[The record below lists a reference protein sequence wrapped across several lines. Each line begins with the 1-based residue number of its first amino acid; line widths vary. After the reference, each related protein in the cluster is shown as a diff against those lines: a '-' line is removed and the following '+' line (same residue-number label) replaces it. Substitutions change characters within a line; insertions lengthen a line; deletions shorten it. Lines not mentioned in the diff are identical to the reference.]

1 MYKYLNKTWLLC
13 QIRIFVFVSPPIAS
27 PAQGHAGVFGCLPA
41 GEHLVITQPGQLAA
55 HVQDLQ
61 SADLQA
67 EETMLK
73 VSDRK
78 K

>member
-13 QIRIFVFVSPPIAS
+13 QIAPIVS

-41 GEHLVITQPGQLAA
+41 GEHLVITQPGQLAL